1 MPEILRNALLE
12 EGVPDDTIQ
21 VIPTESDS
29 VDAALRMGQS
39 DDLILIFGD
48 SLTRTWNQI
57 TQFRADADAPTSEPP
72 IDEVAAVELPNLPSD
87 DVTLAGKV
95 MRDERGVYLAPELDD

>member
-1 MPEILRNALLE
+1 MLKKALIAG
-12 EGVPDDTIQ
+12 GVAEDAIQ
-21 VIPTESDS
+21 VVPSEAES
-29 VDAALRMGQS
+29 VDTALRMGQS

-57 TQFRADADAPTSEPP
+57 TQFRADADAPAPEAPL
-72 IDEVAAVELPNLPSD
+72 DEVAAVELPELPSD
-87 DVTLAGKV
+87 EVQLGGKV